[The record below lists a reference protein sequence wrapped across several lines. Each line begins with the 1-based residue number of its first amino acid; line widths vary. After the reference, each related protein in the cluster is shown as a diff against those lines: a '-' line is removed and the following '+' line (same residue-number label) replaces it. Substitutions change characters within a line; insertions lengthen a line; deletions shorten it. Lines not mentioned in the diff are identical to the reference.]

1 MSGCSGTRV
10 CGRKALGRRGLS
22 RRPCRGIRPDEN
34 PAIVRFVALYDP
46 GRART
51 GIARTMA
58 RARPVEIVALVAAAF
73 SFRGDGGPENRG
85 CPGQCDPAC
94 LSGWYGRLVRRTGA
108 DRPAL
113 MTVRIVG
120 QAPRQRRG
128 AIGRRRRKPERIGTR
143 RVGRL
148 VAAAGT
154 FGWPETCRTVPSN
167 ESGVFGILAKKVT
180 FVLFTIRL

>member
-1 MSGCSGTRV
+1 MFRHTGLRKKGAWAARAFSPPVSWNPA
-10 CGRKALGRRGLS
+10 GRESCHRPV
-22 RRPCRGIRPDEN
+22 RRP
-34 PAIVRFVALYDP
+34 FDP

-51 GIARTMA
+51 GIARTAA
-58 RARPVEIVALVAAAF
+58 RTRPVEIVALVAAAF

-120 QAPRQRRG
+120 RLRGKGGELSDAVVGSRRESARAVSDGSLRRQEHSVGQKLAARCRRM
-128 AIGRRRRKPERIGTR
+128 R
-143 RVGRL
+143 
-148 VAAAGT
+148 AGYSE
-154 FGWPETCRTVPSN
+154 FWQ
-167 ESGVFGILAKKVT
+167 KKLLWYYT
-180 FVLFTIRL
+180 LFF

>member
-1 MSGCSGTRV
+1 MFRHTGLRKKGAWAARAFSPPVSWNPA
-10 CGRKALGRRGLS
+10 GRESCHRPV
-22 RRPCRGIRPDEN
+22 RRP
-34 PAIVRFVALYDP
+34 FDP

-113 MTVRIVG
+113 MMVRIVG

-128 AIGRRRRKPERIGTR
+128 AIGCRRRKPEGIGAR

-154 FGWPETCRTVPSN
+154 FGWPETCRAVPSN